1 MSCNL
6 GAVFGQEME
15 AAPPSLIAIA
25 EKCSEFLRENLVASN
40 DDDVPC
46 LAEFNLVSTKTH
58 RNENCFQ
65 TRH

>member
-1 MSCNL
+1 MQTMSCNL

-15 AAPPSLIAIA
+15 AALPSLA

-46 LAEFNLVSTKTH
+46 LAEFNLVSTKKLP
-58 RNENCFQ
+58 NSE
-65 TRH
+65 